1 MGVDGAYGVLA
12 VGALRWR
19 VVVRC
24 AGSHFCRN
32 SVSPT
37 CIASNLRSC
46 SSSRA
51 RPSLLRLNISELAF
65 SEANCTSH
73 RHLCICSN
81 LASHPLIMTSM
92 SFDVIGVGGVVS
104 TGWRSS
110 SLKMTSWSSSPFL
123 VGGLHLFHVIFH
135 EYLYNNYSECL
146 IFFFLRSQIS
156 SFF

>member
-104 TGWRSS
+104 TGWEVIFPEDD
-110 SLKMTSWSSSPFL
+110 LVVFFPFL